1 MELQIARTWNTLIPS
16 KGILNSIPS
25 VKRSSGPTT
34 FPLGRIRKE
43 ITMHFS
49 HLNNGGGS
57 KATKIAAV
65 AGIHV
70 ILATGLIHSMNTR
83 HITLPAVREDILVML
98 HPDVPPPPPP
108 EPPKPMPKV
117 APPQIVVPK
126 VEVDVPPPQDPPPVQ
141 ATTVQD
147 PTPQEP
153 VAPAQ
158 PDAPPAQPSNN
169 TGAMRTAVIAGGCAT
184 PQYPAAALR
193 NEESGTVSL
202 ALLIGA
208 DGRVT
213 QSRIDHSSGYR
224 DLDKAALNALSM
236 CTFKPAMN
244 NGQAESGWAQIAYV
258 WKLEG

>member
-1 MELQIARTWNTLIPS
+1 
-16 KGILNSIPS
+16 LNSIPS

-34 FPLGRIRKE
+34 FPLSTIRKE

-57 KATKIAAV
+57 KATKIALV
-65 AGIHV
+65 AGFHV
-70 ILATGLIHSMNTR
+70 MLATVFIHSMNTR
-83 HITLPAVREDILVML
+83 HFTLPTVPEDIVVMF
-98 HPDVPPPPPP
+98 HPEPPPPPP
-108 EPPKPMPKV
+108 PPIDPPTPLPQM
-117 APPQIVVPK
+117 APPQIVVPR
-126 VEVDVPPPQDPPPVQ
+126 VEVEVPPPQDPPPLQ
-141 ATTVQD
+141 TTTVQD
-147 PTPQEP
+147 PAPQQP

-193 NEESGTVSL
+193 NEESGTVTL

-213 QSRIDHSSGYR
+213 QSRIDHSSGHR

-236 CTFKPAMN
+236 CTFKPATN
-244 NGQAESGWAQIAYV
+244 NGQPEAGWAQIAYL